1 MSETPETKAV
11 PSNPNAGTPDAA
23 KNGGGSSTDGGDT
36 KGAKG
41 QVHNPTALEVINSL
55 IDPQEDA
62 RASDHMKGHISKAI
76 IDDTFLYE
84 AKEIYPESTLR
95 INCTTHNAP
104 ATFYS
109 KAEQKYKCLK
119 CIVAS
124 EDLHYIDK
132 KYKNQLEEFEQIKA
146 YTAKAITENE
156 PNISIIRKWKEGIRD
171 TLVKVKNEYIEWI
184 ENFTNK
190 FVKSLNKIEQSRE
203 LISFVGED
211 KKQELR
217 LIDMQNKYHQILKIF
232 YQIQQTAPDDKLV
245 TI

>member
-1 MSETPETKAV
+1 MSPQTPK
-11 PSNPNAGTPDAA
+11 
-23 KNGGGSSTDGGDT
+23 GSSDEERKTTSSAGKEPQGE
-36 KGAKG
+36 
-41 QVHNPTALEVINSL
+41 NPSALDVIQSL
-55 IDPQEDA
+55 IDPKEEEK
-62 RASDHMKGHISKAI
+62 ASVHMKGHISKSI

-95 INCTTHNAP
+95 INCEVHNPP

-132 KYKNQLEEFEQIKA
+132 KYKAQLEEFEQIKA
-146 YTAKAITENE
+146 YTVKAIIENE
-156 PNISIIRKWKEGIRD
+156 PNTSIIRRWKEGIRD

-184 ENFTNK
+184 ESFTNK

-217 LIDMQNKYHQILKIF
+217 LIEMQNKYHDILKIF
-232 YQIQQTAPDDKLV
+232 FKI
-245 TI
+245 